1 MTKKQEI
8 AWSGSD
14 DNGYVGD
21 VNGIALYKIRSEL
34 YPPRAPFQRKG
45 EYLYL
50 SRRLN
55 TRSYEGFTHTSHTAD
70 EAKAQCEAD
79 FARNGGRAA
88 FHKTLGHALLIVEAL
103 GFHVSKPETAK
114 RKDRVSK
121 PTLDAAI
128 AVVRAAG
135 YRTSKLKAP
144 KRKGRPGPV
153 FACEFSDGSRAR
165 MSVACS
171 TETLDWVRGERLAR
185 QAWASRHRV
194 PLDCDSAELL
204 KIVPSISACRFEQGD
219 KVLAERNGGG
229 VT

>member
-8 AWSGSD
+8 TWSGSD
-14 DNGYVGD
+14 DNGYVGK
-21 VNGIALYKIRSEL
+21 VNGVQLYMIHTEL
-34 YPPRAPFQRKG
+34 YPPRAPFQRKA
-45 EYLYL
+45 EYLFL
-50 SRRLN
+50 TRRLN
-55 TRSYEGFTHTSHTAD
+55 VGHYEGFGETSHTAD
-70 EAKAQCEAD
+70 EAKTLCKIDYAYG
-79 FARNGGRAA
+79 GGRAA
-88 FHKTLGHALLIVEAL
+88 FHKTLGRVLLIVEAF
-103 GFHVSKPETAK
+103 GFHVSKLKPPK
-114 RKDRVSK
+114 HKDRISK
-121 PTLDAAI
+121 PALDAAI
-128 AVVRAAG
+128 GVVRAAG
-135 YRTSKLKAP
+135 FRISKP
-144 KRKGRPGPV
+144 KVPQPKGRPGPV
-153 FACEFSDGSRAR
+153 FACEFSDGSHVR